1 MIRNH
6 LAYVS
11 AFLDAGSVSVLRV
24 VAELINQLLPENQD
38 CQQ

>member
-6 LAYVS
+6 LAHGH

-24 VAELINQLLPENQD
+24 VAEVINQLFPEDQAY
-38 CQQ
+38 